1 MINLE
6 PVLSRPLWA
15 AIERSYQS
23 GQFTAAIL
31 DAIHY
36 LGELIREKSGIEG
49 DGAQLIG
56 QAFGGDNPPI
66 KVNKLQT
73 ESERNVQ
80 KGLEQILRGLYQAVR
95 NPRSHEKYNDSSDD
109 AEGILLFVNYLI
121 KIISQSTSQFEMT
134 DYLERVFDPFFTD
147 EVRYVELLV
156 DEIPIGKRWD
166 VLMEVYRRKEEGEKK
181 IRLFVETLLDKM
193 EEAEISE
200 FCKVVSGELSTTRSI
215 PTMRAVL
222 RTVPEKYWLKYSEV
236 ARLRVEARLIEDIR
250 DGRYMSSQRKLLS
263 GAFGTWAVGYLREF
277 ILRDRLAAVLLAKLR
292 SSDRT
297 QQDYVFE
304 YFAF

>member
-80 KGLEQILRGLYQAVR
+80 KGLEQLLRGLYQAVR

-121 KIISQSTSQFEMT
+121 KIISQSKSP
-134 DYLERVFDPFFTD
+134 V
-147 EVRYVELLV
+147 
-156 DEIPIGKRWD
+156 
-166 VLMEVYRRKEEGEKK
+166 
-181 IRLFVETLLDKM
+181 
-193 EEAEISE
+193 
-200 FCKVVSGELSTTRSI
+200 
-215 PTMRAVL
+215 
-222 RTVPEKYWLKYSEV
+222 
-236 ARLRVEARLIEDIR
+236 
-250 DGRYMSSQRKLLS
+250 
-263 GAFGTWAVGYLREF
+263 
-277 ILRDRLAAVLLAKLR
+277 
-292 SSDRT
+292 
-297 QQDYVFE
+297 
-304 YFAF
+304 